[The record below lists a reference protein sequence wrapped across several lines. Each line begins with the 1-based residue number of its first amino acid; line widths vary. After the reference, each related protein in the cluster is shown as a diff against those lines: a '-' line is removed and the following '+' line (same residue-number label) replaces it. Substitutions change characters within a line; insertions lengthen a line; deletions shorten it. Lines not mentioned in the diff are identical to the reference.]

1 MHALSVTSTSGGV
14 KSSYRTQLRAAVPAC
29 RGWSAGRH
37 HAPHQPQV
45 LFKARTGRHHAPHRL
60 LVAGVI
66 QGPDAVFAK
75 RAWLGLRWRQP
86 RVSALQVQPC
96 SLRTHHRALGRRPSA
111 VVAAAARG
119 LVGVGCGAALAGD
132 TPPTGHAGWAYG
144 GVGTTAGRDE
154 IPARAGWLVR
164 RRKRENVR
172 ERRGHER
179 ACPLNKWCAVL

>member
-1 MHALSVTSTSGGV
+1 MVSRLTS
-14 KSSYRTQLRAAVPAC
+14 RTA
-29 RGWSAGRH
+29 SAS
-37 HAPHQPQV
+37 
-45 LFKARTGRHHAPHRL
+45 
-60 LVAGVI
+60 GVI

-132 TPPTGHAGWAYG
+132 TSPTGHTGWAYG

-164 RRKRENVR
+164 RREREIVR
-172 ERRGHER
+172 ERRGHGR
-179 ACPLNKWCAVL
+179 RGHVHLINGVPCSSACECPFYLLGVPEADQFR